1 MSMFSYAEQLLERLR
16 GREKV
21 YEDTLLNTAFQTL
34 EEQKMV
40 KGRRDGIQD
49 AIKIVLQLNKDF
61 FDSKTLKSELKE
73 KEYEVY

>member
-1 MSMFSYAEQLLERLR
+1 MFSYAEQLLERLR